1 MSRGS
6 GSILDAFYNTPAT
19 HKDKVE
25 GKPKTK
31 VVTYSL
37 KEDNVRYVELRATH
51 FGSKSGFLNHL
62 IEEDMKQHPDIV
74 EMSAALTAMKE

>member
-6 GSILDAFYNTPAT
+6 GSILDSFYNTPST
-19 HKDKVE
+19 HKDKTE
-25 GKPKTK
+25 IKPKTK

-62 IEEDMKQHPDIV
+62 IEGDMKQHPDIV
-74 EMSAALTAMKE
+74 EMSTALTAMKK

>member
-1 MSRGS
+1 MSRGK
-6 GSILDAFYNTPAT
+6 GSFLDAFYNTPSN
-19 HKDKVE
+19 HKDRTEVKQ
-25 GKPKTK
+25 KTK

-37 KEDNVRYVELRATH
+37 KEDNVKYVELRATH

-74 EMSAALTAMKE
+74 EMAAALRSMKE

>member
-1 MSRGS
+1 MSRERGS
-6 GSILDAFYNTPAT
+6 FLDAFYNTPT
-19 HKDKVE
+19 NHKDKAEV
-25 GKPKTK
+25 KQKTK

-37 KEDNVRYVELRATH
+37 KEDNVNYVELRATH

-74 EMSAALTAMKE
+74 EMSAALRSMKE

>member
-1 MSRGS
+1 MSREKGS
-6 GSILDAFYNTPAT
+6 FLDAFYNTPSS
-19 HKDKVE
+19 HKDKTEV
-25 GKPKTK
+25 KQKTK

-37 KEDNVRYVELRATH
+37 KEDNVKYVELRSTH

-74 EMSAALTAMKE
+74 EMAAALRSMKE

>member
-1 MSRGS
+1 MSREKGS
-6 GSILDAFYNTPAT
+6 FLDVFYNTPSN
-19 HKDKVE
+19 HKDKTEV
-25 GKPKTK
+25 KQKTK

-37 KEDNVRYVELRATH
+37 KEDNVKYVELRATH

-74 EMSAALTAMKE
+74 EMAAALRSMKE

>member
-1 MSRGS
+1 MSKAKGS
-6 GSILDAFYNTPAT
+6 FLDAFYNTPST
-19 HKDKVE
+19 HIEKTEAKQ
-25 GKPKTK
+25 KTK

-37 KEDNVRYVELRATH
+37 KEDNVKYVELRATH

-74 EMSAALTAMKE
+74 EMSAALRSMKE